1 MSCIF
6 QTSIG
11 KKLIMSVSGIL
22 LVLFLLF
29 HMSMNLVA
37 AFSASA
43 YKAVCEF
50 LGTNWYALAG
60 TAVLAVGFLIHI
72 VYAFILTVQNRR
84 ARGNDRYAVV
94 DAPKGVEWSSQ
105 NMLVLGI
112 IVVVGILFHL
122 HHFWSNMMLAEL
134 AGTEG
139 KFGPTDGAAWVGY
152 YLGQWPVAIGYIVWI
167 VAIWFHLTHGFWSML
182 QTIGWSNEIWLSRWK
197 TVAVWYATIVC
208 LGFAIVVL
216 GFACGIFPL
225 CGGAECCKAAAGACC
240 GGCGM

>member
-43 YKAVCEF
+43 YNAVCEF

-60 TAVLAVGFLIHI
+60 TAVLALGFLIHI
-72 VYAFILTVQNRR
+72 IYAFILTVQNRR

-112 IVVVGILFHL
+112 IVVVGILLHL

-139 KFGPTDGAAWVGY
+139 LQYGPTDGAGWVDH
-152 YLGQWPVAIGYIVWI
+152 YLSQWPVAIGYIVWI

-225 CGGAECCKAAAGACC
+225 CGGSECCKAAAGACC
-240 GGCGM
+240 GGCM

>member
-6 QTSIG
+6 QSSIG

-37 AFSASA
+37 AFSGEA
-43 YKAVCEF
+43 YNAVCAF

-72 VYAFILTVQNRR
+72 VYAFILTLQNRR

-105 NMLVLGI
+105 NMLALGI
-112 IVVVGILFHL
+112 IVFLGLGLHL
-122 HHFWSNMMLAEL
+122 YHFWAHMMLAEL
-134 AGTEG
+134 AGCEYAIA
-139 KFGPTDGAAWVGY
+139 PTDGTAWIAEFVGGNWLIAIL
-152 YLGQWPVAIGYIVWI
+152 YLVWFA
-167 VAIWFHLTHGFWSML
+167 AIWFHLTHGFWSML
-182 QTIGWSNEIWLSRWK
+182 QTIGWNNEIWLSRWK
-197 TVAVWYATIVC
+197 TVAVWYATIVVI
-208 LGFAIVVL
+208 GFAIVII
-216 GFACGIFPL
+216 GFAAGIFPL
-225 CGGAECCKAAAGACC
+225 CA
-240 GGCGM
+240 